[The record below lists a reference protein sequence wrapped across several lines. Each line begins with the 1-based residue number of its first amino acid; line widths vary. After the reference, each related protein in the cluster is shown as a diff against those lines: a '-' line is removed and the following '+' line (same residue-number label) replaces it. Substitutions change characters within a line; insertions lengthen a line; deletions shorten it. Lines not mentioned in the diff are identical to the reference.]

1 MNSKEKANQ
10 KRIKQIREKQKD
22 ISRELVR
29 AVETLHSGAY
39 IIKEN
44 GKYII
49 KHVPGF
55 KGGVSTEEEIAKLV
69 YDRIAMMKEKTELLR
84 SKKYL
89 AIYYGN
95 RDVLYHINAVSKKY
109 EIMCSWAREKNR
121 WNVDSNLIIDES
133 EVKEFTIKKNDWME
147 KQRVATEQLIIEKFN
162 EICN

>member
-1 MNSKEKANQ
+1 MNSKEKSAQ
-10 KRIKQIREKQKD
+10 KRIKDIREKQKD

-44 GKYII
+44 DKYII

-84 SKKYL
+84 TKKYL
-89 AIYYGN
+89 AIHYDK
-95 RDVLYHINAVSKKY
+95 RIVLYHINAVSKKY
-109 EIMCSWAREKNR
+109 EIICSFARFC
-121 WNVDSNLIIDES
+121 VIL
-133 EVKEFTIKKNDWME
+133 
-147 KQRVATEQLIIEKFN
+147 
-162 EICN
+162 